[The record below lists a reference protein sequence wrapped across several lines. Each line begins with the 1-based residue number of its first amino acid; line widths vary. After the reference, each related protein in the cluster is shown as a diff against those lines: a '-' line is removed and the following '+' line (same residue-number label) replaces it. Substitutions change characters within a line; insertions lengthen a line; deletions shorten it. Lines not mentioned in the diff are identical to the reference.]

1 VGALIVDGGITILKN
16 IYMGDNL
23 AIGAAPTAGTSI
35 ALGLSLTGTTNVY
48 GVDNRGQVSYATN
61 AHSFNST
68 LSTADNV
75 YTVTQLK
82 HFSASQGV
90 FGASSTITNQ
100 TGLFIDATLIG
111 GVNNYG
117 VVSNIP
123 AGTNRWNIYAGGTA
137 ANYFAGNVTVGAS
150 GVLAGNGSGL
160 TDLNGS
166 AITTG
171 TVANARLTLATTSQA
186 GIVQLTDS
194 TSTTSSIIAATATA
208 VKSAYDIA
216 TAALPKA
223 GGTVTGNITVSTGA
237 KVVLVDSP
245 VSGTDAVNKAYVDA
259 NLAGLSWKNSVR
271 VATTANIALTGIQT
285 IDGNLLV
292 AGDRVLVKDQTTAS
306 QNGIY
311 VAAAGAW
318 SRSIDAD
325 STTPTNELNA
335 LAVFVDQGT
344 VNADSGWTQTASIT
358 TLGTDS
364 VTFTQFNGAAG
375 ISAGVGLSKTGNVV
389 DINLGAG
396 IAQLPSDEV
405 GVDVY
410 TGGGL
415 ITTSDGTT
423 SSTGTNAQLSLSA
436 VGTAGIYTSVQTN
449 SHGRVIAGTNPTTLA
464 GYGIVDAAPLT
475 HVSDQTVHLTSSQNT
490 WIDAITATSTEVNY
504 LSGVTSAIQTQF
516 TNKQPLDAD
525 LTAIAAL
532 AGTSGL
538 LQKTGANTWALDT
551 STYLTSYTETD
562 TLANVTSRGD
572 TTATALILTNATA
585 STTTG
590 TGALII
596 SGGVGV
602 AGQVTAATFSGSG
615 ASLTSLNASNLSS
628 GTVAAARLPAFTG
641 DATSTAGTAALTLA
655 TVNSNIGTFNNV
667 TVNAKGLVT
676 AASNVSYQPL
686 DADLTAIAA
695 LVGTTGLLKKTA
707 ADTWTLDTGT
717 YLTSYTETDTFASVT
732 GRGATTATALTIT
745 NATASTTTGTGALII
760 SGGVGVA
767 GQVTAATFSGS
778 GASLTSLPA
787 GNLTGTVVAARLPA
801 FTGDATVAVGTSAI
815 TLATVNSNIGSFNN
829 VTVNAK
835 GLVTAASTVA
845 YLTAE
850 TDTFA
855 TVTGRGNTTATALT
869 ITNAT
874 ASTTTG
880 TGALV
885 ISGGLGVAGQV
896 TAATFSGS
904 GASLTSLP
912 AGTLI
917 GVVPASVF
925 GNITI
930 PSTFKITITD
940 LPTAGTD
947 AANKNYVDSAVA
959 GLSWKQAVR
968 IATTANITLSGLQTV
983 DGLLL
988 TAGMRVLVKDQTATA
1003 DNGIYL
1009 ASSGAWTRATDAD
1022 VAAELNSAAVFVE
1035 GGTTQADTGWTQT
1048 NLVVTLGTDGLSFA
1062 QFNGSGGV
1070 LAGAGLT
1077 KTGNTLSITNA
1088 TAVGALS
1095 GTNTGDETVTTI
1107 KTKLGITTLSGSN
1120 TGDQTITLTGDV
1132 TGTGTG
1138 SFAATLA
1145 TVNANV
1151 GSFNTVTVNA
1161 KGLVTAASNTSYQ
1174 PLDTDLTNIAALTGA
1189 AGFLKT
1195 NGANVW
1201 SVDTATYLTSYTET
1215 DTFAS
1220 VTGRGAT
1227 TSVALTLTNATASTT
1242 TGTGALII
1250 SGGVG
1255 VAGQVTA
1262 ATFSGSGASL
1272 TALNASNI
1280 SSGTLASARLP
1291 AFTGDATVAIGTSA
1305 ITLATVN
1312 SNIGAFNNVTVN
1324 AKGLVTAASNVAYLT
1339 SYTETDTLASVTGRG
1354 ATTTTALT
1362 ITNATASTTTG
1373 TGALVVTGGLGVAG
1387 QVTAGSISVA
1397 QANTSSTTTTV
1408 STNNTAVTIDI
1419 TSATA
1424 YRSAEYLVQAVRT
1437 GGTAEFN
1444 ITKVLVTHDGTT
1456 VYLSEYGQVSKA
1468 SMMGTLD
1475 ATIVTGNIVLTYNSY
1490 GDATTNNIV
1499 VKVVRTAIII

>member
-1 VGALIVDGGITILKN
+1 MSQILLSKRSAVASKVPLTTDLQLGELAINTYDGKLYIKKNNGSESIVDLADFSNITNKPTTLAGYGITDASSNDTLQTVTTRGATTSVALHITNTTAAGTTPVGALIVDGGITILKN

-23 AIGAAPTAGTSI
+23 AIGATPTAGTSI
-35 ALGLSLTGTTNVY
+35 ALGLSLTGATNVY

-68 LSTADNV
+68 ISTADNV

-82 HFSASQGV
+82 HFSASQGA

-137 ANYFAGNVTVGAS
+137 ANYFAGNVTIGAS

-216 TAALPKA
+216 VAALPKA

-292 AGDRVLVKDQTTAS
+292 AGDRVLVKDQTAPAE
-306 QNGIY
+306 NGLY
-311 VAAAGAW
+311 VAGTGAW
-318 SRSIDAD
+318 TRTTDAD

-344 VNADSGWTQTASIT
+344 INADSGWTQTATIT
-358 TLGTDS
+358 TLGTDPI
-364 VTFTQFNGAAG
+364 TFTQFNGAAG

-389 DINLGAG
+389 DVNLGAG

-415 ITTSDGTT
+415 ITTLDGTT
-423 SSTGTNAQLSLSA
+423 SSTGTNAQLSLSS
-436 VGTAGIYTSVQTN
+436 VGTAGTYTSVQTN
-449 SHGRVIAGTNPTTLA
+449 SHGRVIAGSNPTTLA
-464 GYGIVDAAPLT
+464 GYGITDAAPLT
-475 HVSDQTVHLTSSQNT
+475 HVSDASVHLTSLQNT
-490 WIDAITATSTEVNY
+490 WIDAITATSIEVNY

-538 LQKTGANTWALDT
+538 LQKTGANTWTLDT
-551 STYLTSYTETD
+551 S
-562 TLANVTSRGD
+562 
-572 TTATALILTNATA
+572 
-585 STTTG
+585 
-590 TGALII
+590 
-596 SGGVGV
+596 
-602 AGQVTAATFSGSG
+602 
-615 ASLTSLNASNLSS
+615 
-628 GTVAAARLPAFTG
+628 
-641 DATSTAGTAALTLA
+641 
-655 TVNSNIGTFNNV
+655 
-667 TVNAKGLVT
+667 
-676 AASNVSYQPL
+676 
-686 DADLTAIAA
+686 
-695 LVGTTGLLKKTA
+695 
-707 ADTWTLDTGT
+707 
-717 YLTSYTETDTFASVT
+717 
-732 GRGATTATALTIT
+732 
-745 NATASTTTGTGALII
+745 
-760 SGGVGVA
+760 
-767 GQVTAATFSGS
+767 
-778 GASLTSLPA
+778 
-787 GNLTGTVVAARLPA
+787 
-801 FTGDATVAVGTSAI
+801 
-815 TLATVNSNIGSFNN
+815 
-829 VTVNAK
+829 
-835 GLVTAASTVA
+835 
-845 YLTAE
+845 
-850 TDTFA
+850 
-855 TVTGRGNTTATALT
+855 
-869 ITNAT
+869 
-874 ASTTTG
+874 
-880 TGALV
+880 
-885 ISGGLGVAGQV
+885 
-896 TAATFSGS
+896 
-904 GASLTSLP
+904 
-912 AGTLI
+912 
-917 GVVPASVF
+917 
-925 GNITI
+925 
-930 PSTFKITITD
+930 
-940 LPTAGTD
+940 
-947 AANKNYVDSAVA
+947 
-959 GLSWKQAVR
+959 
-968 IATTANITLSGLQTV
+968 
-983 DGLLL
+983 
-988 TAGMRVLVKDQTATA
+988 
-1003 DNGIYL
+1003 
-1009 ASSGAWTRATDAD
+1009 
-1022 VAAELNSAAVFVE
+1022 
-1035 GGTTQADTGWTQT
+1035 
-1048 NLVVTLGTDGLSFA
+1048 
-1062 QFNGSGGV
+1062 
-1070 LAGAGLT
+1070 
-1077 KTGNTLSITNA
+1077 
-1088 TAVGALS
+1088 
-1095 GTNTGDETVTTI
+1095 
-1107 KTKLGITTLSGSN
+1107 
-1120 TGDQTITLTGDV
+1120 
-1132 TGTGTG
+1132 
-1138 SFAATLA
+1138 
-1145 TVNANV
+1145 
-1151 GSFNTVTVNA
+1151 
-1161 KGLVTAASNTSYQ
+1161 
-1174 PLDTDLTNIAALTGA
+1174 
-1189 AGFLKT
+1189 
-1195 NGANVW
+1195 
-1201 SVDTATYLTSYTET
+1201 TYLTSYTET

-1250 SGGVG
+1250 SGGLG

-1272 TALNASNI
+1272 TALNASNL
-1280 SSGTLASARLP
+1280 SSGTVAAARLP
-1291 AFTGDATVAIGTSA
+1291 AFTGDATVAVGTSA

-1312 SNIGAFNNVTVN
+1312 ANIGAFNNVTVN

-1339 SYTETDTLASVTGRG
+1339 SYTETDTFASVTGRG
-1354 ATTTTALT
+1354 ATTATALT

-1373 TGALVVTGGLGVAG
+1373 TGALVISGGLGVAG
-1387 QVTAGSISVA
+1387 QVTAGSISVT
-1397 QANTSSTTTTV
+1397 QANTSSTTTTI
-1408 STNNTAVTIDI
+1408 STNNTAVTIDT

-1456 VYLSEYGQVSKA
+1456 VYLSEYGQVSKT